1 MYQTARGYVGDS
13 TTASGLSG
21 YDKSRK
27 QDHSA
32 DARNDMHIAN
42 MNEAFHNSLQTNQ
55 MMGMTG
61 GLKVQDL
68 IRMGKQDAQHM
79 QNTGGIN
86 AQDYLNRYKTDQSP
100 NYSSYNN
107 TGRT

>member
-1 MYQTARGYVGDS
+1 MYQTARGYVADN

-27 QDHSA
+27 ADHSA

-42 MNEAFHNSLQTNQ
+42 MNETFHNTMQPTQ

-68 IRMGKQDAQHM
+68 IRMGKQDAQH
-79 QNTGGIN
+79 I
-86 AQDYLNRYKTDQSP
+86 
-100 NYSSYNN
+100 
-107 TGRT
+107 